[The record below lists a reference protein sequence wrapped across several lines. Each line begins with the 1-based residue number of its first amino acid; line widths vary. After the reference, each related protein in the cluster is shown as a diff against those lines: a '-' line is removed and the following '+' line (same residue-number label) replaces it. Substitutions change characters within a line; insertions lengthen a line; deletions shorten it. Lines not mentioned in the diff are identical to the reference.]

1 VVAVLVL
8 GCFGAVLDRRRH
20 ESFKGNFSGFLRL
33 SRARVEANPMLAGR
47 ADIKDGL
54 ALEDTPGYDAQF
66 MYAMTFDP
74 FLLRYRDHLAQYQTF
89 IDSPPYRYGRI
100 GFSLLTKVL
109 SGDRATLYP
118 ATMVLSI
125 LGAIGLSAFMLASAA
140 RGSGGSALAG
150 ALIILV
156 PGFWTS
162 LYAGLPEPVAA
173 AALLSGYLCLR
184 SRAWVAAGVLFAISV
199 LVRETGCLLVLCLA
213 VPLVTSGRWRV
224 ALGLLVLSIG
234 PLVLWRLYV
243 GWVFFPEFGTGAFP
257 SLPDDFGGPFAGMV
271 ELWTALAR
279 GQYWTDVWELRRAAI
294 GYSMVIAAGFGLASF
309 LAIRKPG
316 PVTIAAAGYGV
327 MAILFNLKNVWV
339 QAGNAERLTSDLLL
353 MLALSTA
360 VGFAGSAPRLR
371 MAVRLFWI
379 GVGVYVVVGGWDAT
393 YIRETFLPQLW

>member
-1 VVAVLVL
+1 
-8 GCFGAVLDRRRH
+8 
-20 ESFKGNFSGFLRL
+20 
-33 SRARVEANPMLAGR
+33 
-47 ADIKDGL
+47 
-54 ALEDTPGYDAQF
+54 
-66 MYAMTFDP
+66 MTFDP

-213 VPLVTSGRWRV
+213 VPLVTSGASPSASWCCRLDRWSCGGCT
-224 ALGLLVLSIG
+224 LGGCS
-234 PLVLWRLYV
+234 
-243 GWVFFPEFGTGAFP
+243 FP
-257 SLPDDFGGPFAGMV
+257 SSGRAHSRACRTILAGRSPAWSSCGRPSP
-271 ELWTALAR
+271 E
-279 GQYWTDVWELRRAAI
+279 
-294 GYSMVIAAGFGLASF
+294 ASTG
-309 LAIRKPG
+309 R
-316 PVTIAAAGYGV
+316 
-327 MAILFNLKNVWV
+327 MC
-339 QAGNAERLTSDLLL
+339 
-353 MLALSTA
+353 
-360 VGFAGSAPRLR
+360 GSCGAQPSGTR
-371 MAVRLFWI
+371 W
-379 GVGVYVVVGGWDAT
+379 
-393 YIRETFLPQLW
+393 